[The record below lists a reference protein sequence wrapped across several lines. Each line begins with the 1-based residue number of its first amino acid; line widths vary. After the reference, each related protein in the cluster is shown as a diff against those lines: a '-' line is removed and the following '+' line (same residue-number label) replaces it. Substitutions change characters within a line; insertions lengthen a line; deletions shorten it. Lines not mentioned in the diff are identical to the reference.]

1 MNRIDIVLIDGFPL
15 LPLSAIT
22 ETLRIANRES
32 MSREFRWRFLSPYGS
47 DVRSSS
53 GIKFS
58 IESSLDKVPPDAVIL
73 LAAYNVEQSVE
84 PGLINW
90 LQNKARK
97 NILMGC
103 VDTGAYIFAKAGLLR
118 ELPAAVHHEV
128 LAGYSTDFPKSLF
141 TDKMFT
147 FDPRLC
153 SSAGGVPTI
162 DMMLALVRHF
172 LDANIAERVSQVL
185 NYSSISLTQTQGLF
199 PQEKLIPKV
208 DRNLARC
215 IEIMI
220 ANIDSPLSLRQIS
233 EYSSTTLSSMHRLF
247 KRYLNTTPAKYY
259 SAIRLEHARNLL
271 RSSHEKV
278 GVIALNCG
286 FESLET
292 FSRAYKS
299 SYKIAPSKDR
309 QWIS

>member
-1 MNRIDIVLIDGFPL
+1 MKIVDIILLNGFPL

-22 ETLRIANRES
+22 ETLRIANREL
-32 MSREFRWRFLSPYGS
+32 MHREFRWRFLSPDGEN
-47 DVRSSS
+47 VCSSS
-53 GIKFS
+53 GVQFS
-58 IESSLDKVPPDAVIL
+58 IEACLDNTPSDAIIL
-73 LAAYNVEQSVE
+73 LASFNVEESIA
-84 PGLINW
+84 PDLITW
-90 LQNKARK
+90 LQEKSRK

-103 VDTGAYIFAKAGLLR
+103 VDTGAYIFAKAGLLKKS
-118 ELPAAVHHEV
+118 PAAVHHEV
-128 LAGYSTDFPKSLF
+128 LIGYSDDFPNCLF

-147 FDPRLC
+147 FNSKFC

-172 LDANIAERVSQVL
+172 VDENITERICQVL
-185 NYSSISLTQTQGLF
+185 NYSSISLTETQGLF

-220 ANIDSPLSLRQIS
+220 ANIESPLSLTQIS
-233 EYSSTTLSSMHRLF
+233 EYSSTTLSTMHRLF
-247 KRYLNTTPAKYY
+247 KRHLNTTPAKYY
-259 SAIRLEHARNLL
+259 FWIRLEHARNLL
-271 RSSHEKV
+271 RSSHQKV
-278 GVIALNCG
+278 SVIALNCG
-286 FESLET
+286 FESLQA

-299 SYKIAPSKDR
+299 CYKISPSKDR